1 MIEDDQKLSI
11 VTKAKDDE
19 VPSESFS
26 SNFWHVRHWRDMF
39 VKLVLVIVLFGH
51 LISQMAVTC
60 NQAFSNFTN
69 TNSEMLTFNYRGK
82 IFRLEY
88 TTYKN
93 CT

>member
-39 VKLVLVIVLFGH
+39 VKLVLVIVHGYFWDIWYLK
-51 LISQMAVTC
+51 MAVTC
-60 NQAFSNFTN
+60 NQAFPNFTN
-69 TNSEMLTFNYRGK
+69 TNSEMLT
-82 IFRLEY
+82 
-88 TTYKN
+88 YKY
-93 CT
+93 